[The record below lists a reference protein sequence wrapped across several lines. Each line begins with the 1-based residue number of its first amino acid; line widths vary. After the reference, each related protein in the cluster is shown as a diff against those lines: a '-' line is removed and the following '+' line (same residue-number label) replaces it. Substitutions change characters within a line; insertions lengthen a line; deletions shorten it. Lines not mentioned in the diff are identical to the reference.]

1 MSVVVIGLQHT
12 QAPLP
17 LLEAAAVSDDD
28 LHKTLSALNHRR
40 NLQEAVVLSTCLR
53 TEVYAVV
60 DRFHDAVAE
69 IYDVLSEHSHVSV
82 EELSAHAVVR
92 FDDDVTAH
100 LFSVTSGLESVVT
113 GETEV
118 VGQVRRAFERAQ
130 EEGTSGPV
138 LNALFRHALQTG
150 KRVRTETGIS
160 KGTTSF
166 AYAAVTVARG
176 EDQAGLRGARV
187 VVVGAGD
194 MGLGV
199 CRALSDIA
207 PADAPQRV
215 VVVNRSAARA
225 SDLVRQAATGPFE
238 MRAAPLERV
247 AGELADA
254 DVVLT
259 AVAAQAHVLSVED
272 FAGVAGVAGPLL
284 VVDLGVPRNVD
295 PAVAALDGVTLLDM
309 DTLSASVARALGD
322 RQEESVAARAIV
334 SAEVDRYRSASRQRG
349 AAPVIASLRSHLE
362 TLRVAELER
371 HRAQLADLSEEEWD
385 HVDAATRA
393 ALAKMLHEPT
403 MLLKETA
410 GTPRGERLVE
420 ALRILFDL

>member
-1 MSVVVIGLQHT
+1 MSVVVVGLQHT

-17 LLEAAAVSDDD
+17 LLEAAAVADGD
-28 LHKTLSALNHRR
+28 LHKVLSALSHCR
-40 NLQEAVVLSTCLR
+40 NVQETVVLSTCLR

-69 IYDVLSEHSHVSV
+69 TYDVLSAHSGVSV
-82 EELSAHAVVR
+82 EELSAHASIR
-92 FDDDVTAH
+92 FDDDVTSH
-100 LFSVTSGLESVVT
+100 LFSVTAGLESVVT

-130 EEGTSGPV
+130 EEGACGPV
-138 LNALFRHALQTG
+138 LSALFRHALQTG

-160 KGTTSF
+160 QGTTSF

-176 EDQAGLRGARV
+176 HDQAGVGGARV

-199 CRALSDIA
+199 CRALADIA
-207 PADAPQRV
+207 PVDAPRRV
-215 VVVNRSAARA
+215 VVANRSLRRAR
-225 SDLVRQAATGPFE
+225 DLVRETAGGGFE
-238 MRAAPLERV
+238 MRAVPLERV
-247 AGELADA
+247 AAELADA

-259 AVAAQAHVLSVED
+259 AVAAESHVLTATD
-272 FAGVAGVAGPLL
+272 FASVAGPLL
-284 VVDLGVPRNVD
+284 VIDLGVPRNVD
-295 PAVAALDGVTLLDM
+295 PDVAARDGITLLDM

-322 RQEESVAARAIV
+322 RAEESVAARRIV
-334 SAEVDRYRSASRQRG
+334 AAEVERFRTASRQRG
-349 AAPVIASLRSHLE
+349 AAPVIASLRARAES
-362 TLRVAELER
+362 LRVAELER
-371 HRAQLADLSEEEWD
+371 HRAQLADLSEEEWE

>member
-1 MSVVVIGLQHT
+1 VSVVVIGLQHT
-12 QAPLP
+12 QAPLA
-17 LLEAAAVSDDD
+17 LLEAVTVTDAD
-28 LHKTLSALNHRR
+28 LHKTLTALSHRR
-40 NLQEAVVLSTCLR
+40 NLQETVVLSTCLR

-69 IYDVLSEHSHVSV
+69 IYDVLSRHSGLSV
-82 EELSAHAVVR
+82 DELSAHAAIR
-92 FDDDVTAH
+92 FDDDVTTH

-130 EEGTSGPV
+130 EEGTCGPV
-138 LNALFRHALQTG
+138 LSALFRHALQTG

-176 EDQAGLRGARV
+176 ESQAALRDARV
-187 VVVGAGD
+187 VVVGAGE

-207 PADAPQRV
+207 PADAPRRV
-215 VVVNRSAARA
+215 VVANRSAQRAR
-225 SDLVRQAATGPFE
+225 DLVREAAGEPFE
-238 MRAAPLERV
+238 MRAAPLGSVGAEI
-247 AGELADA
+247 ADA
-254 DVVLT
+254 DVVLS
-259 AVAAQAHVLSVED
+259 AVAAESHVLRAAD
-272 FAGVAGVAGPLL
+272 FAGVTGPLL
-284 VVDLGVPRNVD
+284 VIDLGVPRNVD
-295 PAVAALDGVTLLDM
+295 PEVALLGGITLLDM

-322 RQEESVAARAIV
+322 RADESVAARAIIA
-334 SAEVDRYRSASRQRG
+334 SEVERFRTASRQRG
-349 AAPVIASLRSHLE
+349 AAPIISSLRARAES
-362 TLRVAELER
+362 LRVAELER
-371 HRAQLADLSEEEWD
+371 HRAQLADLSEEEWE

-393 ALAKMLHEPT
+393 AVAKLLHEPT

-410 GTPRGERLVE
+410 GTSSGERLVE
-420 ALRILFDL
+420 ALRTLFDL

>member
-1 MSVVVIGLQHT
+1 VSVVVIGLQHT

-17 LLEAAAVSDDD
+17 LLEAAAVSDAD
-28 LHKTLSALNHRR
+28 LHKALRALNHRR
-40 NLQEAVVLSTCLR
+40 NVEEAVVLSTCLR

-69 IYDVLSEHSHVSV
+69 IYDVLSQHSGRSE
-82 EELSAHAVVR
+82 EELSAHAIVR
-92 FDDDVTAH
+92 FDDDVTSH
-100 LFSVTSGLESVVT
+100 LFSVTSGLESVVI

-138 LNALFRHALQTG
+138 LSALFRHALQTG

-160 KGTTSF
+160 RGTTSF
-166 AYAAVTVARG
+166 AHAAVTVARG
-176 EDQAGLRGARV
+176 DDQAGLRGARV

-215 VVVNRSAARA
+215 VVVSRSAERAR
-225 SDLVRQAATGPFE
+225 DLVHRAATGPFE

-259 AVAAQAHVLSVED
+259 AVAAESHVLSAAD
-272 FAGVAGVAGPLL
+272 FDGVSGPLL
-284 VVDLGVPRNVD
+284 VIDLGVPRNVD
-295 PAVAALDGVTLLDM
+295 PAVAGLSGVTLLDM
-309 DTLSASVARALGD
+309 DTLRISVAQALD
-322 RQEESVAARAIV
+322 TREEESVAARDIV
-334 SAEVDRYRSASRQRG
+334 AAEVERYRSASRQRG
-349 AAPVIASLRSHLE
+349 AAPIVASLRSRLE
-362 TLRVAELER
+362 ALRVAELER

-403 MLLKETA
+403 MLLKEAA

>member
-17 LLEAAAVSDDD
+17 LLEAAAVPDAE
-28 LHKTLSALNHRR
+28 LHKTLRALNNRR
-40 NLQEAVVLSTCLR
+40 NVQEAVVLSTCLR

-69 IYDVLSEHSHVSV
+69 IYDVLSEQSHLSV
-82 EELSAHAVVR
+82 EDLSAHAAVR
-92 FDDDVTAH
+92 FDDDVTSH

-130 EEGTSGPV
+130 EEGTCGPV
-138 LNALFRHALQTG
+138 LSALFRHALQTG

-187 VVVGAGD
+187 VVVGAGE

-207 PADAPQRV
+207 PEDAPQRV
-215 VVVNRSAARA
+215 VVVNRSAERAR
-225 SDLVRQAATGPFE
+225 DLVRQAATQSFE
-238 MRAAPLERV
+238 MRAASLGRV

-254 DVVLT
+254 DVVLS
-259 AVAAQAHVLSVED
+259 AVAAESHVLSEAD
-272 FAGVAGVAGPLL
+272 FAGVRGPLL
-284 VVDLGVPRNVD
+284 VIDLGVPRNVD
-295 PAVAALDGVTLLDM
+295 PAVAARGGVTLLDM

-322 RQEESVAARAIV
+322 RAEESVAARGIV
-334 SAEVDRYRSASRQRG
+334 AAEVDRYRSASRQRG
-349 AAPVIASLRSHLE
+349 AAPIIASLRSRLE
-362 TLRVAELER
+362 TLRVAELEG

>member
-1 MSVVVIGLQHT
+1 MSVVVVGLQHN

-17 LLEAAAVSDDD
+17 LLEATAVAEDD
-28 LHKTLSALNHRR
+28 LHKMLSVLNHRR
-40 NLQEAVVLSTCLR
+40 NLQETVVLSTCLR

-69 IYDVLSEHSHVSV
+69 IYDVLSDHSGVSV
-82 EELSAHAVVR
+82 EELSAHAAIR
-92 FDDDVTAH
+92 FDDDVTSH

-130 EEGTSGPV
+130 EEGTCGPV
-138 LNALFRHALQTG
+138 LSALFRHALQTG
-150 KRVRTETGIS
+150 KRVRTETAIAQ
-160 KGTTSF
+160 GTTSF
-166 AYAAVTVARG
+166 AHAAVEVARG
-176 EDQAGLRGARV
+176 RDGTGLRDRRV

-199 CRALSDIA
+199 CRALADSPPSTA
-207 PADAPQRV
+207 PSRV
-215 VVVNRSAARA
+215 VVANRSLPRA
-225 SDLVRQAATGPFE
+225 KDLVREAAGGAVAL
-238 MRAAPLERV
+238 RAARLEDV
-247 AGELADA
+247 THEIADA
-254 DVVLT
+254 DVVLS
-259 AVAAQAHVLSVED
+259 AVAAEAHVLEVED
-272 FAGVAGVAGPLL
+272 FARRAGSLL

-295 PAVAALDGVTLLDM
+295 PAVGGLDGVTLLDM
-309 DTLSASVARALGD
+309 DALSASVARALEG
-322 RQEESVAARAIV
+322 RQEEAVEARSIVA
-334 SAEVDRYRSASRQRG
+334 SEVERYRAASRQRG
-349 AAPVIASLRSHLE
+349 AAPVIAALRARVE

-371 HRAQLADLSEEEWD
+371 HRAQLADLSEEEWE

-393 ALAKMLHEPT
+393 AVAKVLHEPT
-403 MLLKETA
+403 VLLKESA

>member
-1 MSVVVIGLQHT
+1 MSVVVVGLQHN

-17 LLEAAAVSDDD
+17 LLEATAVAEDD
-28 LHKTLSALNHRR
+28 LHKMLSVLNHRR
-40 NLQEAVVLSTCLR
+40 NLQETVVLSTCLR

-69 IYDVLSEHSHVSV
+69 IYDVLSDHSGVSV
-82 EELSAHAVVR
+82 EELSAHAAIR
-92 FDDDVTAH
+92 FDDDVTSH

-130 EEGTSGPV
+130 EEGTCGPV
-138 LNALFRHALQTG
+138 LSALFRHALQTG
-150 KRVRTETGIS
+150 KRVRTETAIAQ
-160 KGTTSF
+160 GTTSF
-166 AYAAVTVARG
+166 AHAAVEVARG
-176 EDQAGLRGARV
+176 RDGTGLRDRRV

-199 CRALSDIA
+199 CRALADSPPSTA
-207 PADAPQRV
+207 PSRV
-215 VVVNRSAARA
+215 VVANRSLPRA
-225 SDLVRQAATGPFE
+225 KDLVREAAGGAVAL
-238 MRAAPLERV
+238 RAARLEDV
-247 AGELADA
+247 THEIADA
-254 DVVLT
+254 DVVLS
-259 AVAAQAHVLSVED
+259 AVAAEAHVLEVDD
-272 FAGVAGVAGPLL
+272 FAQRAGPLL

-295 PAVAALDGVTLLDM
+295 PAVGALDGVTLLDM
-309 DTLSASVARALGD
+309 DALSASVARALDG
-322 RQEESVAARAIV
+322 RQEEAVEARSIVA
-334 SAEVDRYRSASRQRG
+334 SEVERYRAASRQRG
-349 AAPVIASLRSHLE
+349 AAPVIAALRARVE

-371 HRAQLADLSEEEWD
+371 HRAQLADLSEEEWE

-393 ALAKMLHEPT
+393 AVAKVLHEPT
-403 MLLKETA
+403 VLLKESA

>member
-1 MSVVVIGLQHT
+1 VSVVVVGLQHT

-17 LLEAAAVSDDD
+17 LLEAAAVADGD
-28 LHKTLSALNHRR
+28 LHKALSALSHCR
-40 NLQEAVVLSTCLR
+40 NVQETVVLSTCLR

-69 IYDVLSEHSHVSV
+69 IYDVLSEQSGVSV
-82 EELSAHAVVR
+82 EELSAHATIR
-92 FDDDVTAH
+92 FDDDVTSH

-118 VGQVRRAFERAQ
+118 VGQVRRAFERSH

-138 LNALFRHALQTG
+138 LSALFRHALQTG

-176 EDQAGLRGARV
+176 QDLAGLRGARV

-215 VVVNRSAARA
+215 VVANRSSKRAR
-225 SDLVRQAATGPFE
+225 DLVREAAGAKFE
-238 MRAAPLERV
+238 MRAVPLECV
-247 AGELADA
+247 GAELADA
-254 DVVLT
+254 DVVLS
-259 AVAAQAHVLSVED
+259 AVAAESHVLEASD
-272 FAGVAGVAGPLL
+272 FAAVTGPLL
-284 VVDLGVPRNVD
+284 VIDLGVPRNVD
-295 PAVAALDGVTLLDM
+295 PAVAALDGITLLDM

-334 SAEVDRYRSASRQRG
+334 AAEVERFRTASRQRG
-349 AAPVIASLRSHLE
+349 AAPVIASLRARAES
-362 TLRVAELER
+362 LRVAELER
-371 HRAQLADLSEEEWD
+371 HRAQLADLSEDEWE

>member
-1 MSVVVIGLQHT
+1 VSVVVIGLQHT

-17 LLEAAAVSDDD
+17 LLEAVAVPDAD
-28 LHKTLSALNHRR
+28 LHKTLSALSHRR
-40 NLQEAVVLSTCLR
+40 NVQEAVVLSTCLR

-69 IYDVLSEHSHVSV
+69 IYDVLSEQSDRSV
-82 EELSAHAVVR
+82 EELSAHATVR
-92 FDDDVTAH
+92 FDDDVTSH

-118 VGQVRRAFERAQ
+118 VGQVRRAFERAR

-138 LNALFRHALQTG
+138 LSALFRHALQTG

-176 EDQAGLRGARV
+176 ADQAGLRGARV

-207 PADAPQRV
+207 PGDAPQRV
-215 VVVNRSAARA
+215 VVVNRSLTRAR
-225 SDLVRQAATGPFE
+225 DLVRQASTGPIE
-238 MRAAPLERV
+238 MRAAPLEEV

-259 AVAAQAHVLSVED
+259 AVAAESHVLSAAD
-272 FAGVAGVAGPLL
+272 FSGVAGPLL
-284 VVDLGVPRNVD
+284 VIDLGVPRNVD

-309 DTLSASVARALGD
+309 DTLSVSVARALGD
-322 RQEESVAARAIV
+322 RAEESVAARGIV
-334 SAEVDRYRSASRQRG
+334 AAEVDRYRSASRQRG
-349 AAPVIASLRSHLE
+349 AAPVIASLRSRLE

>member
-1 MSVVVIGLQHT
+1 VSVVVIGLQHT

-17 LLEAAAVSDDD
+17 LLEAAAVSDAD
-28 LHKTLSALNHRR
+28 LHKMLSELNHRR
-40 NLQEAVVLSTCLR
+40 NVQEAVVLSTCLR

-69 IYDVLSEHSHVSV
+69 IYDVLSEHSHRSV
-82 EELSAHAVVR
+82 EELSAHATVR
-92 FDDDVTAH
+92 FDDDVTSH

-138 LNALFRHALQTG
+138 LSALFRHALQTG

-187 VVVGAGD
+187 VVVGAGE

-225 SDLVRQAATGPFE
+225 RDLVRQTATGPFD
-238 MRAAPLERV
+238 MRAAPLGAV
-247 AGELADA
+247 AGELAEA

-259 AVAAQAHVLSVED
+259 AVAAESHVLSVGD
-272 FAGVAGVAGPLL
+272 FAGVTGPLL
-284 VVDLGVPRNVD
+284 VIDLGVPRNVD
-295 PAVAALDGVTLLDM
+295 AAVGAGTGITLLDM
-309 DTLSASVARALGD
+309 DTLSVSVARALGD

-334 SAEVDRYRSASRQRG
+334 AAEVDRYRSASRQRG
-349 AAPVIASLRSHLE
+349 AAPVIASLRSRLE

>member
-1 MSVVVIGLQHT
+1 VSVVVVGLQHT
-12 QAPLP
+12 QAPLS
-17 LLEAAAVSDDD
+17 LLEAAAVPDAD
-28 LHKTLSALNHRR
+28 LHKTLSALSHRR
-40 NLQEAVVLSTCLR
+40 NVQEAVVLSTCLR

-69 IYDVLSEHSHVSV
+69 IYDVLSEQSHRSV
-82 EELSAHAVVR
+82 DELSTHASVR
-92 FDDDVTAH
+92 FDDDVTSH

-130 EEGTSGPV
+130 EEGTAGPV
-138 LNALFRHALQTG
+138 LSALFRHALQTG

-176 EDQAGLRGARV
+176 DDQAGLRGARV

-207 PADAPQRV
+207 VADAPQRV
-215 VVVNRSAARA
+215 VVVNRSVERA
-225 SDLVRQAATGPFE
+225 QDLVRQTETGPFD
-238 MRAAPLERV
+238 MRAVPLDRV
-247 AGELADA
+247 AGELAEA

-259 AVAAQAHVLSVED
+259 AVAAESHVLSVTD
-272 FAGVAGVAGPLL
+272 FAGVTGPLL
-284 VVDLGVPRNVD
+284 VIDLGVPRNVE
-295 PAVAALDGVTLLDM
+295 PSVAALDGVTLLDM
-309 DTLSASVARALGD
+309 DTLSVSVARALGD
-322 RQEESVAARAIV
+322 RAEESVAARGIV
-334 SAEVDRYRSASRQRG
+334 ADEVDRYRSASRQRG
-349 AAPVIASLRSHLE
+349 AAPIIASLRGRLE

>member
-1 MSVVVIGLQHT
+1 VSVVVIGLQHT

-17 LLEAAAVSDDD
+17 LLEASAVSDAD
-28 LHKTLSALNHRR
+28 LHKTLRALNHRR
-40 NLQEAVVLSTCLR
+40 NVEEAVVLSTCLR

-69 IYDVLSEHSHVSV
+69 IYDVLSEHSHLSV
-82 EELSAHAVVR
+82 EELSEHATIR
-92 FDDDVTAH
+92 FDDDVTSH

-138 LNALFRHALQTG
+138 LSALFRHALQTG

-176 EDQAGLRGARV
+176 DDQAGLRGARV

-225 SDLVRQAATGPFE
+225 RDLVRRAATGSFE
-238 MRAAPLERV
+238 MRAAPLGQV
-247 AGELADA
+247 AAELAQA

-259 AVAAQAHVLSVED
+259 AVAADSHVLSAAD
-272 FAGVAGVAGPLL
+272 FARVTDPLL
-284 VVDLGVPRNVD
+284 VIDLGVPRNVE

-309 DTLSASVARALGD
+309 DALSVSVARALGD
-322 RQEESVAARAIV
+322 REEESVAARGIV
-334 SAEVDRYRSASRQRG
+334 ADEVDRYRSASRQRG
-349 AAPVIASLRSHLE
+349 AAPIIASLRSRLE

-385 HVDAATRA
+385 HVDAATRS

-403 MLLKETA
+403 VLLKETA

-420 ALRILFDL
+420 ALHILFDL

>member
-1 MSVVVIGLQHT
+1 VSVVVVGLQHT

-17 LLEAAAVSDDD
+17 LLEAAAVSDAD
-28 LHKTLSALNHRR
+28 LHKMLGELRR
-40 NLQEAVVLSTCLR
+40 CRNVQETVVLSTCLR

-69 IYDVLSEHSHVSV
+69 IYDVLSEHSGVPV
-82 EELSAHAVVR
+82 EELSAHASIR
-92 FDDDVTAH
+92 FDDDVTSH

-118 VGQVRRAFERAQ
+118 VGQVRHAFERAQ
-130 EEGTSGPV
+130 EESTSGPV
-138 LNALFRHALQTG
+138 LSALFRHALQTG

-176 EDQAGLRGARV
+176 TEGAGLRGARV

-207 PADAPQRV
+207 PPDAPQRV
-215 VVVNRSAARA
+215 VVANRSVNRAR
-225 SDLVRQAATGPFE
+225 DLVHESAGGAFE
-238 MRAAPLERV
+238 MRAVPLDHV
-247 AGELADA
+247 AAALADA
-254 DVVLT
+254 DVVLS
-259 AVAAQAHVLSVED
+259 AVAAESHVLGVED
-272 FAGVAGVAGPLL
+272 FATVTGPLL
-284 VVDLGVPRNVD
+284 VIDLGVPRNVD
-295 PAVAALDGVTLLDM
+295 PAVAGLDGISLLDM
-309 DTLSASVARALGD
+309 DTLGASVARALGD
-322 RQEESVAARAIV
+322 RQEESVAARHIV
-334 SAEVDRYRSASRQRG
+334 AAEVERFRTASRQRG

-362 TLRVAELER
+362 SLRVAELER
-371 HRAQLADLSEEEWD
+371 HRAQLADLSEEEWE

>member
-1 MSVVVIGLQHT
+1 MSVVVVGLQHT

-17 LLEAAAVSDDD
+17 LLEAATVADAD
-28 LHKTLSALNHRR
+28 LHKMLGALSHRR
-40 NLQEAVVLSTCLR
+40 NIQEAVVLSTCLR

-69 IYDVLSEHSHVSV
+69 IYEVLSEHSGRSV
-82 EELSAHAVVR
+82 EELSAHALIR
-92 FDDDVTAH
+92 FDDDVTSH
-100 LFSVTSGLESVVT
+100 LFAVTSGLESVVT

-130 EEGTSGPV
+130 EEGACGPV
-138 LNALFRHALQTG
+138 LSALFRHALQTG
-150 KRVRTETGIS
+150 KRVRTETAIS
-160 KGTTSF
+160 QGTTSF

-176 EDQAGLRGARV
+176 ADLAGLRGARV
-187 VVVGAGD
+187 VVVGAGE

-215 VVVNRSAARA
+215 VVANRSSKRVKE
-225 SDLVRQAATGPFE
+225 LVRDAAAGPFE
-238 MRAAPLERV
+238 MRAATLAHV
-247 AGELADA
+247 AAELADA

-259 AVAAQAHVLSVED
+259 AVAAESHVLDAAD
-272 FAGVAGVAGPLL
+272 FAAVKGPLL
-284 VVDLGVPRNVD
+284 VIDLGVPRNVD
-295 PAVAALDGVTLLDM
+295 PAVAGLEGVTLLDM
-309 DTLSASVARALGD
+309 DTLGASVARALGD
-322 RQEESVAARAIV
+322 RQEESVAAQEIV
-334 SAEVDRYRSASRQRG
+334 AAEVERFRTASRQRG
-349 AAPVIASLRSHLE
+349 AAPIIASLRARSE
-362 TLRVAELER
+362 SLRVAELER
-371 HRAQLADLSEEEWD
+371 HRAQLADLSEEEWE

>member
-1 MSVVVIGLQHT
+1 VSVVVVGLQHT

-17 LLEAAAVSDDD
+17 LLEAAAVPDAD
-28 LHKTLSALNHRR
+28 LHKTLSALSHRR
-40 NLQEAVVLSTCLR
+40 NVQEAVVLSTCLR

-69 IYDVLSEHSHVSV
+69 IYDVLSEQSHRSV
-82 EELSAHAVVR
+82 DELSTHASVR
-92 FDDDVTAH
+92 FDDDVTSH

-130 EEGTSGPV
+130 EEGTAGPV
-138 LNALFRHALQTG
+138 LSALFRHALQTG

-176 EDQAGLRGARV
+176 DDQAGLRGARV

-207 PADAPQRV
+207 VADAPQRV
-215 VVVNRSAARA
+215 VVVNRSVERA
-225 SDLVRQAATGPFE
+225 QDLVAQTETGPFD
-238 MRAAPLERV
+238 MRAVPLNRV
-247 AGELADA
+247 AGELAEA

-259 AVAAQAHVLSVED
+259 AVAAESHVLSATD
-272 FAGVAGVAGPLL
+272 FAGVTGPLL
-284 VVDLGVPRNVD
+284 VIDLGVPRNVE
-295 PAVAALDGVTLLDM
+295 PSVAALDGVTLLDM
-309 DTLSASVARALGD
+309 DTLSVSVARALGD
-322 RQEESVAARAIV
+322 RAEESVAARGIV
-334 SAEVDRYRSASRQRG
+334 ADEVDRYRSASRQRG
-349 AAPVIASLRSHLE
+349 AAPIIASLRGRLE

>member
-1 MSVVVIGLQHT
+1 VSVVVVGLQHT
-12 QAPLP
+12 QAPLS
-17 LLEAAAVSDDD
+17 LLEAAAVPDAD
-28 LHKTLSALNHRR
+28 LHKTLSALSHRR
-40 NLQEAVVLSTCLR
+40 NVQEAVVLSTCLR

-69 IYDVLSEHSHVSV
+69 IYEVLSEQSHRSV
-82 EELSAHAVVR
+82 DELSTHASVR

-130 EEGTSGPV
+130 EEGTAGPV
-138 LNALFRHALQTG
+138 LSALFRHALQTG

-199 CRALSDIA
+199 CRALADIA
-207 PADAPQRV
+207 AADAPQRV
-215 VVVNRSAARA
+215 VVVNRSTERA
-225 SDLVRQAATGPFE
+225 QDLVRQTATGPFD
-238 MRAAPLERV
+238 MRAAPLDRV
-247 AGELADA
+247 AGELAEA

-259 AVAAQAHVLSVED
+259 AVAAESHVLSVTD
-272 FAGVAGVAGPLL
+272 FAGVTGPLL
-284 VVDLGVPRNVD
+284 VIDLGVPRNVE
-295 PAVAALDGVTLLDM
+295 PSVAALDGVTLLDM
-309 DTLSASVARALGD
+309 DTLSVSVARALGD
-322 RQEESVAARAIV
+322 RAEESVAARDIV
-334 SAEVDRYRSASRQRG
+334 AAEVDRYRSASRQRG
-349 AAPVIASLRSHLE
+349 AAPIIASLRGRLE

>member
-1 MSVVVIGLQHT
+1 MSVVVVGLQHN

-17 LLEAAAVSDDD
+17 LLEATAVAEDD
-28 LHKTLSALNHRR
+28 LHKMLSVLNHRR
-40 NLQEAVVLSTCLR
+40 NLQETVVLSTCLR

-69 IYDVLSEHSHVSV
+69 IYDVLSDHSGVSV
-82 EELSAHAVVR
+82 EELSAHAAIR
-92 FDDDVTAH
+92 FDDDVTSH

-130 EEGTSGPV
+130 EEGTCGPV
-138 LNALFRHALQTG
+138 LSALFRHALQTG
-150 KRVRTETGIS
+150 KRVRTETAIAQ
-160 KGTTSF
+160 GTTSF
-166 AYAAVTVARG
+166 AHAAVEVARG
-176 EDQAGLRGARV
+176 RDGTGLRDRRV

-199 CRALSDIA
+199 CRALADSPPSTA
-207 PADAPQRV
+207 PSRV
-215 VVVNRSAARA
+215 VVANRSLPRA
-225 SDLVRQAATGPFE
+225 KDLVREAAGGAVAL
-238 MRAAPLERV
+238 RAARLEDV
-247 AGELADA
+247 THEIADA
-254 DVVLT
+254 DVVLS
-259 AVAAQAHVLSVED
+259 AVAAEAHVLEVDD
-272 FAGVAGVAGPLL
+272 FAQRAGPLL

-295 PAVAALDGVTLLDM
+295 PAVGALDGVTLLDM
-309 DTLSASVARALGD
+309 DALSASVARALDG
-322 RQEESVAARAIV
+322 RQEEAVEARSIVA
-334 SAEVDRYRSASRQRG
+334 SEVERYRAASRQRG
-349 AAPVIASLRSHLE
+349 AAPVIAALRARVE

-371 HRAQLADLSEEEWD
+371 HRAQLADLSEEEWE

-393 ALAKMLHEPT
+393 AVAKLLHEPT
-403 MLLKETA
+403 VLLKESA